1 MTGPLNVETATYPPV
16 KGTRTT
22 SQTNTVY
29 GAVAARHETTADMV
43 DGFGVGYNFEIVDSA
58 GVCNII
64 ANIVAVRDG
73 ADNSGL
79 VQINTLSAGSWK
91 LPIILKKDGGARI
104 GEGVSGATNYTDFAA
119 NGSVSFAGTS
129 RIEWT
134 KITAAS
140 VTTAN
145 GTETGTVTNLQSL
158 DASIYKVGETA
169 GTPFTCIV
177 DFTSVVAFNWVNIV
191 ASYGGSA
198 THGVAIQLWNWTGTP
213 AWNTFNNVPHQMLDV
228 ATAGIYILGNRD
240 FFVPDDTPYIG
251 TGGDAGKVR
260 VRFAHSPAG
269 VNGHDLMIDVVA
281 LYR

>member
-1 MTGPLNVETATYPPV
+1 MALAGHIIGTAT
-16 KGTRTT
+16 T
-22 SQTNTVY
+22 
-29 GAVAARHETTADMV
+29 H
-43 DGFGVGYNFEIVDSA
+43 
-58 GVCNII
+58 
-64 ANIVAVRDG
+64 
-73 ADNSGL
+73 
-79 VQINTLSAGSWK
+79 
-91 LPIILKKDGGARI
+91 LK
-104 GEGVSGATNYTDFAA
+104 VMPT
-119 NGSVSFAGTS
+119 GSVSFVGSA

-158 DASIYKVGETA
+158 DGSFYQVAETA
-169 GTPFTCIV
+169 GTPFTCII
-177 DFTSVVAFNWVNIV
+177 DFTSVTAFNWVNV
-191 ASYGGSA
+191 VSSYAGSA
-198 THGVAIQLWNWTGTP
+198 THGVALQLWNWTGTP